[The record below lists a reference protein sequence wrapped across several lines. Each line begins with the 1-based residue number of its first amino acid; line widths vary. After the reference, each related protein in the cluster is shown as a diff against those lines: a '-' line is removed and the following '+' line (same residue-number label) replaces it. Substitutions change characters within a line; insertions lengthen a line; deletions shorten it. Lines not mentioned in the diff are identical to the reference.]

1 MMTLDEFWIVLED
14 SLNKMQR
21 LSMLTLRHW
30 PESEVVKWRRT
41 PIANSHGSNISY
53 DSNIIFAGCNINYTK
68 KRFH

>member
-41 PIANSHGSNISY
+41 PIAKLLAMVVILAM
-53 DSNIIFAGCNINYTK
+53 IVL
-68 KRFH
+68 